1 MSFLIE
7 IYGHLGDGLIPEK
20 PTHTSSEKNITLAKK
35 FCVKWAKSH
44 SGGIYYHIKSNDV
57 DLWFGAR
64 KVPFGNQKELYE
76 VYTPKTDKE
85 NSVILNNE
93 VTKLRKEIEQL
104 KQSLS
109 SSQAEVGNLQKLL
122 EEEKN
127 KVNSYN
133 SSQRASDAYR
143 GNSYYGSGY
152 ANSSGDGRLSRSDYA
167 SLPDY
172 NSSGSS
178 QYYNRDGWKKTG
190 FDSDN
195 S

>member
-1 MSFLIE
+1 MN
-7 IYGHLGDGLIPEK
+7 K
-20 PTHTSSEKNITLAKK
+20 
-35 FCVKWAKSH
+35 
-44 SGGIYYHIKSNDV
+44 
-57 DLWFGAR
+57 
-64 KVPFGNQKELYE
+64 
-76 VYTPKTDKE
+76 
-85 NSVILNNE
+85 
-93 VTKLRKEIEQL
+93 IEQASKMTNVTIEPRIEL
-104 KQSLS
+104 LESILEPWTIAVGQDLEGYKNHCYRMIHFT
-109 SSQAEVGNLQKLL
+109 QALYPCS
-122 EEEKN
+122 EEEKS